1 MRRFFDSAFYGFLRV
16 KELAANI
23 GGSVCSVLQF
33 LPKAQE
39 SSATKITI
47 SEFKHNNSNR
57 PFAILIQRVDW
68 QPFCPLHALV
78 QYCKVRGSGNAP
90 LFCFHDAPPVTVSQ
104 FNTEL
109 RRCVIFCGLDS
120 AHYKS
125 HSFRFGAAS
134 DAAEMGF
141 TDTQIRT
148 LGMKP

>member
-1 MRRFFDSAFYGFLRV
+1 MQNNNKLSKLSIKVRFMRRFFDSAFYGFFRV

-68 QPFCPLHALV
+68 QPFCPLHAPI
-78 QYCKVRGSGNAP
+78 QYCKVRGSGNGP
-90 LFCFHDAPPVTVSQ
+90 LFSAECTIGMVGGLTPLKHYGTKALWNYGTMAI
-104 FNTEL
+104 
-109 RRCVIFCGLDS
+109 RCKL
-120 AHYKS
+120 
-125 HSFRFGAAS
+125 
-134 DAAEMGF
+134 
-141 TDTQIRT
+141 
-148 LGMKP
+148 